1 MGLRRYYIYIG
12 MLASLVSLAVRA
24 ESRPVTVFAASSLTT
39 VMGEIADV
47 AKRAGLPACRC
58 VFAASSVLAR
68 QIADGAPSDIFISA
82 NRQWVDYAVEAGAMD
97 AQTRQVIVHNRL
109 ILVSPV
115 GAPFALLPGR
125 WRAMPKLLEGEWLA
139 MGDPAHVP
147 AGIYGAAALKALG
160 VWRAMTGKIART
172 ANVRAALALVARGE
186 ARAGIVYGSD
196 FGVTDQV
203 WRVATFPEHTHPPIE
218 YTAVV
223 STRADR
229 DAVEAYFAFLMSAD
243 AQARFAA
250 NGFLPA
256 SGS

>member
-1 MGLRRYYIYIG
+1 MVLRRNYIYIG
-12 MLASLVSLAVRA
+12 MLAFLMSLSVRA
-24 ESRPVTVFAASSLTT
+24 EPRPVTVFAASSLTT
-39 VMGEIADV
+39 VMAEIAEV

-68 QIADGAPSDIFISA
+68 QIVDGAPSDIFISA
-82 NRQWVDYAVEAGAMD
+82 NRQWVDYAVDAGTMD

-109 ILVSPV
+109 ILVSPAD
-115 GAPFALLPGR
+115 APLSLLSGR
-125 WRAMPKLLEGEWLA
+125 WQAMPKLLEGEWLA
-139 MGDPAHVP
+139 MADPNHVP

-196 FGVTDQV
+196 LGVTDQV
-203 WRVATFPEHTHPPIE
+203 SRVATFPEHTHPPIE

-229 DAVEAYFAFLMSAD
+229 DAVEAYYAFLMSAD

-250 NGFLPA
+250 NGFLPT
-256 SGS
+256 SWS